1 MQEPCRDD
9 LHTGD
14 VNRSHMDLF
23 GKWIW
28 FETERATDV
37 FARARRAFDLPEAP
51 GSAQLL
57 ITCSGNYR
65 LLANGAFAGRGPARS
80 PAHKKRYDILE
91 IGPLLRTGRNVLAVQ
106 LVHYGYA
113 SSKAPAT
120 PGGFWCQ
127 LEIDGRHFLESDES
141 WRFSIDH
148 AFAQDTERRNDDFGV
163 IEVYDARREDEWLSA
178 DWDDADWSKARIVR
192 HGPNHPVGSRI
203 YPWVDLIPRGVP
215 QCREERIRPVAVVEV
230 AEVYDQLFM
239 HQDPNGVAVGNIA
252 VQLLKDVPFEP
263 EFTSIENAES
273 LVSDSLGPAVVKA
286 PSPADLSQ
294 NERRCPTIILDFGRE
309 IAGYGWIDVEGNSG
323 AIIDVAYGER
333 LFAGRVQAVVGGVSF
348 ADRYILKQGRQ
359 WHEVYDWKGYRYVQ
373 LTFRNLREP
382 LELHGVGATFTSYPV
397 ERTGTFECADEKMT
411 EIWRVGAYTQQ
422 LCMHDALMDC
432 PWREQAQWL
441 GDGRVQLLIIQNA
454 FGDRLMPRKFVEM
467 FAQEQDSSGQLPSH
481 SLSPGRI
488 VDYSLWWVVA
498 VKDVLLFDGDMEF
511 AGRMVPV
518 MERLFAWYE
527 PFVTADGFLRDP
539 AGFTFIDW
547 ADVGREGEC
556 AALNLIYHYALTC
569 GADVADAAGR
579 ADLAAAWRGKSER
592 IARAFHETFFDE
604 EEQLYAD
611 NVVAGRRTKR
621 FSQHTQAMAA
631 LTGLAGESASG
642 LLERALAKE
651 GIVETEPYFCFYL
664 VEALAC
670 HGLAEVAY
678 EFIRERWGNMLDQ
691 GATTFWEEWQVLGTK
706 RKGEWWSLPRSHCH
720 AWSAAPTAWLSRHVL
735 GVRVLSIDKNGIL
748 LAPNPCGLS
757 RASGAVPT
765 RFGLVEVEWETSGR
779 DLNVTVK
786 APTHV
791 EIEFRPSP
799 AFGRKAQ
806 LTRRT

>member
-1 MQEPCRDD
+1 V
-9 LHTGD
+9 T
-14 VNRSHMDLF
+14 RSHVDLTA
-23 GKWIW
+23 KWIW
-28 FETERATDV
+28 FEADRQTDV

-51 GSAQLL
+51 GSAELL
-57 ITCSGNYR
+57 ITCSGHYR
-65 LLANGAFAGRGPARS
+65 LWVNGIFAGRGPARS
-80 PAHKKRYDILE
+80 PAHKKRYDVLE
-91 IGPLLRTGRNVLAVQ
+91 IGPFLRTGRNVLAVHI
-106 LVHYGYA
+106 VHYGYA

-120 PGGFWCQ
+120 PGGLWCQ
-127 LEIDGRHFLESDES
+127 LEIGRRHFLESDES
-141 WRFSIDH
+141 WKFSVDQ
-148 AFAQDTERRNDDFGV
+148 AFAENTERRNEDFGV
-163 IEVYDARREDEWLSA
+163 IEVYDARKEDGWLSA
-178 DWDDADWSKARIVR
+178 DWGDAGWSEARVVR
-192 HGPNHPVGSRI
+192 IGPNQPVGSRT

-215 QCREERIRPVAVVEV
+215 QCREESIRPVAVVKV

-239 HQDPNGVAVGNIA
+239 HGDPSGAAVSNIA

-273 LVSDSLGPAVVKA
+273 LVSEGAGPAVVKA
-286 PSPADLSQ
+286 HSPADLSQ
-294 NERRCPTIILDFGRE
+294 SERRCPTIILDFGRE
-309 IAGYGWIDVEGNSG
+309 IAGYGWIDIEGNAG
-323 AIIDVAYGER
+323 AVIDVAYGER

-359 WHEVYDWKGYRYVQ
+359 RHEVYDWKGYRYVQ
-373 LTFRNLREP
+373 LTFRNLRQP
-382 LELHGVGATFTSYPV
+382 LKLHGVGATFTSYPV
-397 ERTGTFECADEKMT
+397 EWRGAFECADEKMT

-498 VKDVLLFDGDMEF
+498 VKDVLLFDGDLEF

-527 PFVTADGFLRDP
+527 PFVTADGFLKDP

-556 AALNLIYHYALTC
+556 AALNLIYYYALTC
-569 GADVADAAGR
+569 GARVAEVVGR
-579 ADLAAAWRGKSER
+579 VELAAAWRGKAER
-592 IARAFHETFFDE
+592 IARGFHEKFFDE
-604 EEQLYAD
+604 EEQLYTD
-611 NVVAGRRTKR
+611 NIVAGRGTGR

-631 LTGLAGESASG
+631 LTGLAGENAPG

-651 GIVETEPYFCFYL
+651 DIVQAEPYFSFYL
-664 VEALAC
+664 IEALAG
-670 HGLAEVAY
+670 HGMADVAY
-678 EFIRERWGNMLDQ
+678 KFIRERWGKMLDE

-720 AWSAAPTAWLSRHVL
+720 AWSAAPTAWLSRYVL
-735 GVRVLSIDKNGIL
+735 GVRVSSVGVDAIL
-748 LAPNPCGLS
+748 LAPNPCGLT
-757 RASGAVPT
+757 RASGVVPT
-765 RFGLVEVEWETSGR
+765 RFGLVEVEWETSGD
-779 DLNVTVK
+779 DLNVAVK
-786 APTHV
+786 APPHV
-791 EIEFRPSP
+791 EIEFRPPP
-799 AFGRKAQ
+799 AFGRKAR
-806 LTRRT
+806 LTRR